1 MPLHEWTHVA
11 VSYDGE
17 MEKHFMSGV
26 HVEED
31 PCPGGDLARTS
42 AATNGNGRYWEGLK
56 IGARSYCSGAGCDQ
70 AGGTGRGHSQ
80 FRGDIDES
88 MLYSEALDQAQ
99 IYAIYHRA
107 FDATS
112 GGEGIT
118 FIRAPSKV
126 DLSRIPAGIVGF
138 WPLDGNG
145 NDESGNH
152 LGGTPTKP
160 DWVAGLHNL
169 AFRFDGDDAMV
180 VPANPRLDL
189 ARVTMSG
196 WIRPVE
202 YDIADEGDRGIIM
215 NKENSYEMGLQ
226 DETGALQG
234 AFSPCWRWFGEVRVP
249 NHEWTHVA
257 MAYDGTSEL
266 HYVHGV
272 HQETDPCGDP
282 GGSLTPTPDP
292 LRLGARGQVSFCQ
305 EATHCSQFQGD
316 VDEVMLFSR
325 ALSEAEIS
333 GLQKTNYR
341 TGGG

>member
-1 MPLHEWTHVA
+1 MTLHEWTHVA

-17 MEKHFMSGV
+17 MERHFISGV

-31 PCPGGDLARTS
+31 SCPGGDLSATDTS
-42 AATNGNGRYWEGLK
+42 RYWAGLK
-56 IGARSYCSGAGCDQ
+56 IGARSYCGSAPDCDQ
-70 AGGTGRGHSQ
+70 TGGTGRGHSQ

-160 DWVAGLHNL
+160 DWVAGLRKIVIL
-169 AFRFDGDDAMV
+169 SR
-180 VPANPRLDL
+180 
-189 ARVTMSG
+189 
-196 WIRPVE
+196 
-202 YDIADEGDRGIIM
+202 IACC
-215 NKENSYEMGLQ
+215 
-226 DETGALQG
+226 
-234 AFSPCWRWFGEVRVP
+234 P
-249 NHEWTHVA
+249 
-257 MAYDGTSEL
+257 
-266 HYVHGV
+266 
-272 HQETDPCGDP
+272 
-282 GGSLTPTPDP
+282 
-292 LRLGARGQVSFCQ
+292 
-305 EATHCSQFQGD
+305 
-316 VDEVMLFSR
+316 SR
-325 ALSEAEIS
+325 
-333 GLQKTNYR
+333 
-341 TGGG
+341 